1 MGYAGGMPRP
11 RYHAAVSLGLAAL
24 VAAQPRRWRDA
35 LPVLAAGVLVD
46 LDHRVDLAVSRRG
59 GRPGYIILPLHAW
72 EWVCGLLAWRSR
84 VTLGLG
90 AGLATHLALD
100 PLNLVIR
107 HPLFYW
113 LTVRAAH
120 RFRAR
125 EPLVAA
131 ERYRESAKWMFEGP
145 GHWF

>member
-1 MGYAGGMPRP
+1 MPRP

-24 VAAQPRRWRDA
+24 VAARSRRWRDA

-46 LDHRVDLAVSRRG
+46 LAVSRRA
-59 GRPGYIILPLHAW
+59 GRPDRVILPLHAW
-72 EWVCGLLAWRSR
+72 EWVCGLLARRTR

-100 PLNLVIR
+100 QFNPAIR
-107 HPLFYW
+107 HPFFYW

-125 EPLVAA
+125 EPLVAT
-131 ERYRESAKWMFEGP
+131 ERFRQGAKWMFEGP
-145 GHWF
+145 GRWF